1 MESFETQESAAGQK
15 EFDKVSVA
23 SLVLVLLAFC
33 SALLPMTDSGPPS
46 LFVAFLIFYFPGGVC
61 GIWGLIRTKKKC
73 SFARKKFGHDD
84 SSYRQPDITLDH
96 RYFPLLFSGHTKRRL
111 LLAGPALE
119 QLVEGSPSL

>member
-61 GIWGLIRTKKKC
+61 GIWGLIRTKK
-73 SFARKKFGHDD
+73 SPHLRGRSLATT
-84 SSYRQPDITLDH
+84 TLLIGNPISLWIIGIFL
-96 RYFPLLFSGHTKRRL
+96 YF
-111 LLAGPALE
+111 
-119 QLVEGSPSL
+119 SLGTLNGGCC